1 MSCVA
6 APLLSTTH
14 AQTPCHWANGWSNE
28 DIQRIVEHCETL
40 PKLDA
45 KIGGDGAGGV
55 DRTVR
60 RGQVA
65 WVGVTEES
73 RWFMQRLME
82 QAMALNRDFCGFDL
96 WGFETAQYTVYQAEG
111 QGDTYDWHI
120 DTMGKGNAGQRKL
133 SIVLQLSD
141 QQEYEGGELWLHG
154 HTKEVV
160 QKAKGLLV
168 AFPSYTLHRVTP
180 VTAGIRRTLVTWILG
195 PQFR

>member
-1 MSCVA
+1 
-6 APLLSTTH
+6 
-14 AQTPCHWANGWSNE
+14 
-28 DIQRIVEHCETL
+28 
-40 PKLDA
+40 
-45 KIGGDGAGGV
+45 
-55 DRTVR
+55 
-60 RGQVA
+60 
-65 WVGVTEES
+65 
-73 RWFMQRLME
+73 MQRLME